1 MTSTFHGLEVGKR
14 SLYTQQTALT
24 TTGNNIANAN
34 TPGYSRQRVDMQA
47 TSSITYP
54 YQTGSSTSQLG
65 TGVSVQSIE
74 RVRSE
79 YLDGQFRE
87 RNAQLSSES
96 TKLETLQQIES
107 MTGEPG
113 ENGLSATL
121 DRFYSAWED
130 LASNPDSL
138 AARAVLVERSEELL
152 GQGKTLNKGL
162 TSLSTSVSD
171 QVTAVKDQITS
182 LSTQVNSLN
191 KEIVSNPK
199 ANELK
204 DRRDQL
210 IDEMSGLINVNVTAN
225 ANGSVDVSY
234 NMDQPTGGKL
244 AGLQQSLDATN
255 GVQEDLNEMF
265 DQLISGSVTTEVDGS
280 TQQYAGINE
289 LMTSGFSLVRDA
301 NGTMQQ
307 GKPMFDT
314 TGTGATV
321 LERTS
326 INAEVKANP
335 ASIAASS
342 KNDTIGNGDIA
353 SAISELKNKTF
364 SFDVSGSPDQTE
376 ASVNDFYSMLIS
388 RLGSKTQSSERTVEN
403 HQSVL
408 KSIDNNRMS
417 VSGVSLDEEMSNL
430 VQFQHAYNA
439 AARYISTTD
448 ELLDVIINRMGV

>member
-1 MTSTFHGLEVGKR
+1 MLF
-14 SLYTQQTALT
+14 
-24 TTGNNIANAN
+24 
-34 TPGYSRQRVDMQA
+34 
-47 TSSITYP
+47 
-54 YQTGSSTSQLG
+54 
-65 TGVSVQSIE
+65 
-74 RVRSE
+74 
-79 YLDGQFRE
+79 
-87 RNAQLSSES
+87 
-96 TKLETLQQIES
+96 
-107 MTGEPG
+107 
-113 ENGLSATL
+113 
-121 DRFYSAWED
+121 
-130 LASNPDSL
+130 
-138 AARAVLVERSEELL
+138 LVERSEELL

-162 TSLSTSVSD
+162 TSLSNSLSN
-171 QVTAVKDQITS
+171 QVTAVKDQITA
-182 LSTQVNSLN
+182 LSTQVDSLN
-191 KEIVSNPK
+191 KEIVSNPA

-210 IDEMSGLINVNVTAN
+210 IDEMSGLIDVNVTAN
-225 ANGSVDVSY
+225 SNGAVDVSY
-234 NMDQPTGGKL
+234 NMDKPLAGKL
-244 AGLQQSLDATN
+244 AGLQQSLDATK
-255 GVQEDLNEMF
+255 GVQDDLNEMF
-265 DQLISGSVTTEVDGS
+265 DQLISGSVTTEIDGS
-280 TQQYAGINE
+280 SKQYAGINE
-289 LMTSGFSLVRDA
+289 LMTSGFSLVKDA

-314 TGTGATV
+314 NGTGATV

-326 INAEVKANP
+326 INEEVKANP

-342 KNDTIGNGDIA
+342 KDDTISNGDIA

-364 SFDVSGSPDQTE
+364 SFDVSGSTDQTE